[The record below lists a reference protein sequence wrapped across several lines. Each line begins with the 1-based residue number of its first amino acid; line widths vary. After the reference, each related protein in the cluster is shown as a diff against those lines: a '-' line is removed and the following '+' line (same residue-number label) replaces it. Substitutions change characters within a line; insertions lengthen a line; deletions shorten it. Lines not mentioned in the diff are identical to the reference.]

1 MAANT
6 VQEMPPVSTRE
17 NGPQARNSHIS
28 ERETPKTKYRS
39 CLHTQLPHMVT
50 TKATESNAPVSKHPA
65 RVGSPSPLTTQVKE
79 GLPQLSWYSVA
90 CEERTVCQLDSDFMV
105 LWVGIPPKLLLLPT
119 EIKIGTALC
128 RF

>member
-1 MAANT
+1 MAAST

-17 NGPQARNSHIS
+17 NGPQARNSHVS
-28 ERETPKTKYRS
+28 ERETPKTNTGAAF
-39 CLHTQLPHMVT
+39 TQLPHMVT
-50 TKATESNAPVSKHPA
+50 TKATESNAPVSEHPA
-65 RVGSPSPLTTQVKE
+65 RVGSPSPLTTQVKG
-79 GLPQLSWYSVA
+79 GLPQLSWCSVA

-119 EIKIGTALC
+119 EIKTGMALC